1 MIERRCNPLIA
12 PHRIVQAGGGIR
24 KRPEPEKPGP
34 TRGPVRNI
42 LKRSRIAAVF
52 LDTGQMVGQIL
63 AEDVQPG
70 PCALL
75 PEHGAGFFIDLW
87 ILDAAHSLPA
97 RIAPHR
103 NLPAVSIIPL
113 DSTSREAAM
122 KYPKYCVPVKA
133 TLEDGSQQ
141 YGGLHVIQGQRVL
154 DVLCDDRPFIPFKL
168 RDGTIL
174 INKSKLVQI
183 DLLEVAEIRDKQD
196 LLPAFD
202 LDYLNLNNW

>member
-1 MIERRCNPLIA
+1 
-12 PHRIVQAGGGIR
+12 
-24 KRPEPEKPGP
+24 
-34 TRGPVRNI
+34 
-42 LKRSRIAAVF
+42 
-52 LDTGQMVGQIL
+52 
-63 AEDVQPG
+63 
-70 PCALL
+70 
-75 PEHGAGFFIDLW
+75 
-87 ILDAAHSLPA
+87 
-97 RIAPHR
+97 
-103 NLPAVSIIPL
+103 
-113 DSTSREAAM
+113 M